1 MEATNTNITTSGTI
15 TIDIFAEIRC
25 ANDLVES
32 KFAAGDATGLADL
45 YTEDG
50 MLLPAGLDFIK
61 GRKGIKHYWQN
72 IMNMSVKQARLETLE
87 IEYLN
92 NTAIEMCNYTLRA
105 RPGVA
110 IVAGLWTGL
119 LASPSLRVGRQGHDA
134 GADPVGRPAAE
145 SPPHPPH
152 LAADQ
157 QEC

>member
-25 ANDLVES
+25 ANDLFES
-32 KFAAGDATGLADL
+32 KFAAGDAAGLADL

-50 MLLPAGLDFIK
+50 ILLPAGLDFIK

-92 NTAIEMCNYTLRA
+92 NTAIEMGNYTLSGKGGLEMDR
-105 RPGVA
+105 GKY
-110 IVAGLWTGL
+110 IVIWKRNQGQWQLQKDIWTTS
-119 LASPSLRVGRQGHDA
+119 LAQR
-134 GADPVGRPAAE
+134 
-145 SPPHPPH
+145 
-152 LAADQ
+152 
-157 QEC
+157 